1 VWHCERASCFPPCF
15 SEPNRFNKRQN
26 DNTNYVSTRFSLKK
40 KIEGAMAAEFHIA
53 TKFISMLVEK
63 DYSYVN
69 ILSAW
74 KCPNKESVTSYHIL
88 SFQRHKFH

>member
-1 VWHCERASCFPPCF
+1 VFSPLFFRTKQIQQEAERYYKLCINSFF
-15 SEPNRFNKRQN
+15 LE
-26 DNTNYVSTRFSLKK
+26 K

-74 KCPNKESVTSYHIL
+74 KCPNKESVTLYHIL

>member
-1 VWHCERASCFPPCF
+1 
-15 SEPNRFNKRQN
+15 
-26 DNTNYVSTRFSLKK
+26 
-40 KIEGAMAAEFHIA
+40 MAAEFHIA